1 VYFVRRKGRV
11 KGPLTLEKLRGLRDE
26 DRLRM
31 RDEIA
36 ESADGPWKRLTEV
49 YVELFDGDD
58 EPTVNPVSGVD
69 DEFWEDQ
76 AGATQTSGTK
86 KMSAANAAVK
96 TQKQASLFGGQVK
109 PWQLVAGGITAAGF
123 AAVAVVAGL
132 FLSPVGNQPTDPVEI
147 AANANDAAPA
157 RRPTPKKRP
166 APAASA
172 TQPPAADTTT
182 AASSPEA
189 TTAAGADRPTP
200 ASPAPAPRPSPAAT
214 PPAEDDPV
222 EADPLTVRP
231 KRPKVP
237 ADLDHVAA
245 ISATLTKYYSA
256 SSWQER
262 YLTALQGPEVVRLMQ
277 PMYDDVDWISVEWN
291 IAKSPTTSELDEAAQ
306 SGEPVRID
314 TLTNGHPHSIYLV
327 FYDGRWRVDWLRSL
341 NTLWLTK

>member
-109 PWQLVAGGITAAGF
+109 PWQLIAGGIAAAGF

-132 FLSPVGNQPTDPVEI
+132 FLSPVSDQPTDPVEI

-157 RRPTPKKRP
+157 RRPAPKKRP
-166 APAASA
+166 APAVA
-172 TQPPAADTTT
+172 TNQPPAADTTT

-189 TTAAGADRPTP
+189 TAAAGADRPTP
-200 ASPAPAPRPSPAAT
+200 APPSPSPASAPAP
-214 PPAEDDPV
+214 PAEYDPS

-245 ISATLTKYYSA
+245 ISATLSKYYSA
-256 SSWQER
+256 SSWQDR
-262 YLTALQGPEVVRLMQ
+262 YSTVLPGPEVVHQLQ
-277 PMYDDVDWISVEWN
+277 PMYDDVDWVSVDWS
-291 IAKSPTTSELDEAAQ
+291 ITKTPTATELDEAAQ
-306 SGEPVRID
+306 NGERVRID
-314 TLTNGHPHSIYLV
+314 TLTNGNPHSIYLV
-327 FYDGRWRVDWLRSL
+327 FFDGRWRVDWLHSL

>member
-1 VYFVRRKGRV
+1 MYFVRRKGRV

-49 YVELFDGDD
+49 YVELFDED
-58 EPTVNPVSGVD
+58 ESPGGADSSVD
-69 DEFWEDQ
+69 DEFWEEKS
-76 AGATQTSGTK
+76 ASRQTSGSK
-86 KMSAANAAVK
+86 QGSMDKASAK
-96 TQKQASLFGGQVK
+96 PRQQAGLFGGQLK
-109 PWQLVAGGITAAGF
+109 PWQMIAGGIAAAGF
-123 AAVAVVAGL
+123 AAVALVAGL
-132 FLSPVGNQPTDPVEI
+132 FLSPVGDQPTDPAEI
-147 AANANDAAPA
+147 AANTNDAAPA

-166 APAASA
+166 APAAA
-172 TQPPAADTTT
+172 TTQPPAADTTT
-182 AASSPEA
+182 AASTPEA
-189 TTAAGADRPTP
+189 STAAGADRPTP
-200 ASPAPAPRPSPAAT
+200 APPAPAPRPSPAAT

-245 ISATLTKYYSA
+245 ITATLTKYYSA

-291 IAKSPTTSELDEAAQ
+291 IAKSPTASELDEAAQ

>member
-1 VYFVRRKGRV
+1 M
-11 KGPLTLEKLRGLRDE
+11 TLEKLRALRDE

-49 YVELFDGDD
+49 YVELLDEEDETPGD
-58 EPTVNPVSGVD
+58 PVSGVD
-69 DEFWEDQ
+69 EEFWEENSASRQ
-76 AGATQTSGTK
+76 GAAK
-86 KMSAANAAVK
+86 KKKSAANTGAK
-96 TQKQASLFGGQVK
+96 PRPQAGLFGGQMK
-109 PWQLVAGGITAAGF
+109 PWQLVAGGIAAAGF
-123 AAVAVVAGL
+123 AAVALVAGL
-132 FLSPVGNQPTDPVEI
+132 FLSPAGDQPTDPAEI
-147 AANANDAAPA
+147 AANTNDAAPA
-157 RRPTPKKRP
+157 PRPTPQKRP
-166 APAASA
+166 ARVAT
-172 TQPPAADTTT
+172 TQPRAADTTT
-182 AASSPEA
+182 TASSPEA

-200 ASPAPAPRPSPAAT
+200 ASPAPAP
-214 PPAEDDPV
+214 PAEDDPI

-245 ISATLTKYYSA
+245 ITATLTKYYSA

-262 YLTALQGPEVVRLMQ
+262 YLTALPGPEVVRLMQ

-291 IAKSPTTSELDEAAQ
+291 IAKSPTASELAEAAQ

-314 TLTNGHPHSIYLV
+314 TLTNGNPHSIYLV
-327 FYDGRWRVDWLRSL
+327 FYDGRWRVDWLHSL